1 MSFWPIYGQINY
13 MDLYKEFDKC
23 DKDCPTKDGIVYGYI
38 LTMIYMIAGN
48 TLLINLLIAMFR

>member
-1 MSFWPIYGQINY
+1 